1 MGKIKKAALAN
12 ISMKYKSPEFMLK
25 PISIKDVR
33 RNDVWKTGILVVTI
47 LSGEDLNKEVLAL

>member
-25 PISIKDVR
+25 AITIKDVR
-33 RNDVWKTGILVVTI
+33 KNDIWKTGLLMLTI
-47 LSGEDLNKEVLAL
+47 LTG